1 MKEPRW
7 VKAEVVRAAQEEM
20 LARFGGLAGVRDE
33 ALLDSALNRPR
44 QLFAYGK
51 PTMFELAAAS
61 AFGIVKNHPYLD
73 GNKRAGFLVA
83 YVFLEANGKVFSAP
97 EEEVVVMTR
106 ALAAGTLPEAG
117 YAAWLKDSCAPP
129 RKRAKR
135 ARTRSSVQK

>member
-1 MKEPRW
+1 MKEPLW
-7 VKAEVVRAAQEEM
+7 VKPEVVRAAQEEM

-44 QLFAYGK
+44 QRFAYGK
-51 PTMFELAAAS
+51 PTLFELAATY
-61 AFGIVKNHPYLD
+61 AFGIVKNHPFLD

-83 YVFLEANGKVFSAP
+83 YVFLEANGKVFTSP

-106 ALAAGTLPEAG
+106 ALASGALPEAG

-129 RKRAKR
+129 PRKRAKR
-135 ARTRSSVQK
+135 TR